1 MCPSLRESIYR
12 LTWRSVTRLPDI
24 QCSPAIAGEHC
35 SRRPQRTPTGHCSC
49 RQAATV
55 IVAAHTPPSGA
66 RSLRH
71 RDLAEITTQDIASV
85 VERLIPTPGECHALF
100 TASRTLFRWMEKRRL
115 IERSPI
121 SGLDAPTRVMS
132 R

>member
-55 IVAAHTPPSGA
+55 IVAAHARQNRYGA
-66 RSLRH
+66 RDAAAIWIAFNHGLRVSELA
-71 RDLAEITTQDIASV
+71 DLRWGDVRRE
-85 VERLIPTPGECHALF
+85 ERKI
-100 TASRTLFRWMEKRRL
+100 MVRRL
-115 IERSPI
+115 KGSA
-121 SGLDAPTRVMS
+121 SGEHPLTEQDKRFLGP
-132 R
+132 